1 MVYTLCSR
9 MHSLPLLLLLSVIR
23 DINFESVIPDPCEE
37 GSVCGTCAICRVV
50 NHGVQCSCP
59 ANFLGNPLVS
69 CSKPS
74 VRCGIGMPDCD
85 CDESGYCTKNCAA
98 DHDCS
103 CGETC
108 AQGKCR
114 TKCSGPSSCAQV
126 NVIVHIPSILL
137 NAV

>member
-1 MVYTLCSR
+1 MCSR
-9 MHSLPLLLLLSVIR
+9 THSLPLLLLLLSVIR
-23 DINFESVIPDPCEE
+23 DINFKSFIPDPCEE

-126 NVIVHIPSILL
+126 NVIIHIPIILL